1 MHKTLFSTCLLLLCL
16 SACKSGEKTQA
27 TKTDT
32 DNTPVKTLD
41 LKEIGVAFY
50 NVENLF
56 DTEDDPKI
64 ADEEFLPSG
73 KYAWTEDKY
82 KIKLANIAKVLS
94 QLAKDGP
101 EFFGL
106 VEIENATVVRDLLSQ
121 KALTEVANYKF
132 VHENSRDA
140 RGVDVAFCYNPAVF
154 SYVAHK
160 AFAPK
165 FTDKNKKSRDFLVVE
180 GKVAGEQMYVIV
192 NHWPSRREGQEKS
205 EVFRVEEATHV
216 RQVCDSVLKKNAKA
230 HIIVMGDFNDDPENK
245 SMSETMG
252 AKSTVSE
259 AAKSGFFNTM
269 TNVLDP
275 NSKGTL
281 MYDGKWD
288 LFDQFLLSSNLV
300 NGKSKVQ
307 YLPNSADVFR
317 PEWLTVGFGKG
328 KDNPKRSIFRDKF
341 QDDGYSDHFPV
352 QMFLQVK

>member
-1 MHKTLFSTCLLLLCL
+1 MYKILFSISLLLLCL
-16 SACKSGEKTQA
+16 SACKSGEKSQA

-32 DNTPVKTLD
+32 ETTATKAVDM
-41 LKEIGVAFY
+41 KEIGVAFY
-50 NVENLF
+50 NIENLF

-64 ADEEFLPSG
+64 EDEDFTPDG

-82 KIKLANIAKVLS
+82 KIKLANIAKVIA

-106 VEIENATVVRDLLSQ
+106 VEIENAGVVRDLLSQ
-121 KALTEVANYKF
+121 KALTDIANYKL
-132 VHENSRDA
+132 VHENSQDA

-154 SYVAHK
+154 TYVAHK

-165 FTDKNKKSRDFLVVE
+165 FSDASKKSRDFLLVE
-180 GKVAGEQMYVIV
+180 GKVAGEVMYVIV
-192 NHWPSRREGQEKS
+192 NHWPSRRGGQQVS
-205 EVFRVEEATHV
+205 EIFRVEEATHV
-216 RQVCDSVLKKNAKA
+216 RQVCDSVLKKNSKA
-230 HIIVMGDFNDDPENK
+230 HIIVMGDFNDDPSNK
-245 SMSETMG
+245 SISEIMG
-252 AKSTVSE
+252 AKGSATE

-275 NSKGTL
+275 NAKGSLT
-281 MYDGKWD
+281 YEGKWN

-300 NGKSKVQ
+300 NGKSKVK
-307 YLPNSADVFR
+307 YLPNSADVFS
-317 PEWLTVGFGKG
+317 PEWLKVGFGKG

-352 QMFLQVK
+352 QMLLQVK